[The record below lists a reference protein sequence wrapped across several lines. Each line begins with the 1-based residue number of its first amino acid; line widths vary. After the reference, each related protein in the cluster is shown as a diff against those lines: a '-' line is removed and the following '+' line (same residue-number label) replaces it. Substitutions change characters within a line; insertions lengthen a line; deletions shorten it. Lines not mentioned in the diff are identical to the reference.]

1 MNNANGPLSLEA
13 DNVHLPDL
21 SNSVLSQ
28 GKRVFFHQ
36 MPDIHPAFPD
46 RRPSPKIGKGTYTAL
61 RLYSTRAKNLDME
74 SRVLFVGPIP
84 NFWMKRNRKSWTSKL
99 LKGSFFDSR
108 RFIAATGVERST
120 TTAAELNRDTLS
132 KTFELAN
139 SDITDS
145 SEDEDGFE
153 AGEGDGEDPVSSS
166 DDEGPAPDE
175 RVFPDESLN
184 ELSPVEGR
192 VLDQA
197 NHGDDSNVTKINAD
211 SRVEGLDDPF
221 ASPVSPEG
229 RSAANSPVM
238 RGKNPSNNGLDT
250 EFSDGSDEHR
260 SISPLLN
267 DPGIPDDNAQPQQ
280 SNETASSSSLSTSKE
295 FGSPLGITPSDSTD
309 NESFFTAKESIQS
322 SSQGS
327 HGEPEPF
334 YMDGHDGSA
343 SDDHA
348 NSLSDKSIS
357 TSSSDAE
364 SIATVKFTE
373 HRPDPGP
380 ASAREYLTD
389 ILDRHSINATPK
401 KATDDL
407 SSDSSMHQE
416 ESNTNTPIKPQA
428 FKVRFPEQ
436 LPPSRKKQPVPFST
450 VTTRSKVFRKVTHK
464 KRKKKGSLKK
474 GKNKSQ
480 MHRLNKTLLMSSR
493 KVLKS
498 KQHGELV
505 MVEKMLVMLQKTDH
519 ECLPESFNELD
530 SCDSRVIDRWKE
542 YIVVV
547 RNTGDHEHPILL
559 QFYKSRHVEK
569 VQKERSSNSSLD
581 VKLSRDFGVNLYS
594 SLDKTLALWCN
605 DSGKKS
611 HGTNIYFL
619 RTRSTHTALQW
630 LAFFSGII
638 GVNPTNELKIGVP
651 DLNVVVH
658 MDLSFEEYLKIT
670 EQAMKDEKLVTLDHL
685 KSVASS
691 PSVFREHI
699 LRIILDH
706 LMQIESL
713 KQQIIERWIDPEI
726 KIGLAWRRY
735 DRLEWAFTSDDIFI
749 QTSWAM
755 LQTYDIEVHPKLPQ
769 CRTVVID
776 GTQVDEPPAIEGFLS
791 RITTWTGDKK
801 KSFFKRQYWHTND
814 NLLFYTRPIRALPP
828 HPSLSVGHL
837 DMRDESQVKK
847 FTKNLPLY
855 YEAAPF
861 ETDDEGNVRWL
872 DGDLENFQI
881 HDQAAANEIYRR
893 VSTISRCDGVI
904 DLCRVVSIRACTEA
918 SHDVGLQNRT
928 TLSDLGGQN
937 LRQSTVMPEV
947 DFELVFG
954 DEEEENTPIVR
965 LRAANAVC
973 RDLWVNRLQL
983 LAAYWKAKS
992 IGDRR
997 RVIKQRQKNLTIL
1010 HIDEDEEPMIGEKT
1024 SKWETDQGV
1033 ADPYVYNVSIYSLGK
1048 SILLQGVLFQKPN
1061 KYASFQKYFVIL
1073 TQTEMLLFTYEQK
1086 YRTGSAAR
1094 GAVVNYAKAQTISL
1108 ENCYIYSGALTNLDL
1123 LNRDRWFDSERP
1135 GHHALPRVYDDGWKS
1150 AEDEA
1155 LRCFVLWFGKQRPIR
1170 AHKGN
1175 NKVKSEVHKLTD
1187 RLGVRGTS
1195 MVFMTRS
1202 RQERELWVTTIN
1214 VLLSRTHAF
1223 DNMFE
1228 EIIIE

>member
-1 MNNANGPLSLEA
+1 MSIANEPLSSQAE
-13 DNVHLPDL
+13 NVHLPDL
-21 SNSVLSQ
+21 SNSILTKGQ
-28 GKRVFFHQ
+28 RVFFHQ

-46 RRPSPKIGKGTYTAL
+46 RKPSPKIGKGTYTAL
-61 RLYSTRAKNLDME
+61 RLYSTRAKNVDIE

-84 NFWMKRNRKSWTSKL
+84 NFWMKRNRKSWTTKL
-99 LKGSFFDSR
+99 LKGSFFDTR
-108 RFIAATGVERST
+108 RFVAATGGAQGST
-120 TTAAELNRDTLS
+120 TTAAELNRNTLS
-132 KTFELAN
+132 RTFGIVDT
-139 SDITDS
+139 DISDS
-145 SEDEDGFE
+145 SENADHSE
-153 AGEGDGEDPVSSS
+153 AGEGDEEEPVSSS
-166 DDEGPAPDE
+166 DEEGPATDE

-184 ELSPVEGR
+184 ELSPIEGR
-192 VLDQA
+192 LTEPTGGEDY
-197 NHGDDSNVTKINAD
+197 SNGNMRKGASN
-211 SRVEGLDDPF
+211 VEGLDDPF
-221 ASPVSPEG
+221 ASPEG
-229 RSAANSPVM
+229 RSTANSPVM
-238 RGKNPSNNGLDT
+238 HSKNPSNNGVNSEL
-250 EFSDGSDEHR
+250 SDESAEHR
-260 SISPLLN
+260 SISPLLSNTRDTSDAN
-267 DPGIPDDNAQPQQ
+267 DLPQQ
-280 SNETASSSSLSTSKE
+280 QDGAASSSNISSLKE
-295 FGSPLGITPSDSTD
+295 FGSPLGVTRSDSTD
-309 NESFFTAKESIQS
+309 TESFFTARESIQS

-327 HGEPEPF
+327 NGEPEPF
-334 YMDGHDGSA
+334 YMDANDGSA
-343 SDDHA
+343 SDDRA
-348 NSLSDKSIS
+348 NSLSDKSTS

-401 KATDDL
+401 KTKDDISL
-407 SSDSSMHQE
+407 NSSVHQE
-416 ESNTNTPIKPQA
+416 EENIASSVKPQA

-436 LPPSRKKQPVPFST
+436 PPPSHKQPKPFST
-450 VTTRSKVFRKVTHK
+450 ATTRSKVFRKVTR
-464 KRKKKGSLKK
+464 RKKKSSLKK
-474 GKNKSQ
+474 QKDKSQ
-480 MHRLNKTLLMSSR
+480 THKLNKALLMSSR
-493 KVLKS
+493 KLLKS

-505 MVEKMLVMLQKTDH
+505 MVEKMLVMVQRTDH
-519 ECLPESFNELD
+519 EYLPESFNELD
-530 SCDSRVIDRWKE
+530 SFESRVIDRWKE

-547 RNTGDHEHPILL
+547 RNTGEYEHPILL
-559 QFYKSRHVEK
+559 QFYKSRYVEK
-569 VQKERSSNSSLD
+569 VQKDTSSHSSLD
-581 VKLSRDFGVNLYS
+581 IKLSRDFGVNLYS
-594 SLDKTLALWCN
+594 SLDKTLALWCK
-605 DSGKKS
+605 DTGKKKH
-611 HGTNIYFL
+611 HGNNIYFL

-630 LAFFSGII
+630 LAFFAGII
-638 GVNPTNELKIGVP
+638 GVHPSNELKIGIP

-658 MDLSFEEYLKIT
+658 MDLSIDEYMKIT
-670 EQAMKDEKLVTLDHL
+670 EQAVKDEKLVTLDHL

-691 PSVFREHI
+691 PSIFREHL
-699 LRIILDH
+699 LRMILDH
-706 LMQIESL
+706 LMQVEPL
-713 KQQIIERWIDPEI
+713 KRQIIERWIEPEI
-726 KIGLAWRRY
+726 KVGLAWRRY
-735 DRLEWAFTSDDIFI
+735 DRLEWAFTNDDVFI

-769 CRTVVID
+769 CRTVMID
-776 GTQVDEPPAIEGFLS
+776 GTDVEEPPAIEGFLS

-837 DMRDESQVKK
+837 DMRDETQVKK

-893 VSTISRCDGVI
+893 VSTVSRCDGVI

-918 SHDVGLQNRT
+918 SHDVGQQNGRT
-928 TLSDLGGQN
+928 MSDLGNQS

-954 DEEEENTPIVR
+954 DEDEEATPIVR

-983 LAAYWKAKS
+983 LSAYWKAKS

-997 RVIKQRQKNLTIL
+997 RVIKQRQKNLNIL
-1010 HIDEDEEPMIGEKT
+1010 HVDEDEEPMIGEKT

-1033 ADPYVYNVSIYSLGK
+1033 ADPYVYNVSIYAPGK

-1108 ENCYIYSGALTNLDL
+1108 EDCYIYSGALTNLDL
-1123 LNRDRWFDSERP
+1123 LNRDRWFDSEHP
-1135 GHHALPRVYDDGWKS
+1135 GHHALPRVYEDGWKS

-1155 LRCFVLWFGKQRPIR
+1155 LRCFVLWFGKKRPTR

-1175 NKVKSEVHKLTD
+1175 NKIKSEVYKVTD

-1223 DNMFE
+1223 DNLFE